1 MAKITMRRNANTLRD
16 RRRIRDEFYDYE
28 KAVKENALEAL
39 EDYDEVNEIED
50 VDDLV
55 EFIDDKLWNDDSVT
69 GNASGSYTF
78 DRYKAMKYVVD
89 NMDLLN
95 EALDE
100 FYVDNSTIG
109 EKFRNEEWE
118 YFDVTIRCFV
128 LNQLERDIAEEFR
141 KRHPAK

>member
-1 MAKITMRRNANTLRD
+1 MTKITMRRNANTLRD

-28 KAVKENALEAL
+28 KAVKEDALKAL

-69 GNASGSYTF
+69 GNASGYYTF
-78 DRYKAMKYVVD
+78 DSYKAMKYVVD

-100 FYVDNSTIG
+100 FDVDNSTIG

-128 LNQLERDIAEEFR
+128 LIQLERDIAEEFR
-141 KRHPAK
+141 KSHHTK

>member
-1 MAKITMRRNANTLRD
+1 MSKITMRRNANTLRD
-16 RRRIRDEFYDYE
+16 RRIRDEFYDYE
-28 KAVKENALEAL
+28 KAVKEDALEAL

-55 EFIDDKLWNDDSVT
+55 EFIDEHLWDDDSVT

-78 DRYKAMKYVVD
+78 DSYKAMKYVVD

-100 FYVDNSTIG
+100 FEVDNSTIG
-109 EKFRNEEWE
+109 EKFRNEDWE

-128 LNQLERDIAEEFR
+128 LTQIERDIAKEFR
-141 KRHPAK
+141 KSHPAK